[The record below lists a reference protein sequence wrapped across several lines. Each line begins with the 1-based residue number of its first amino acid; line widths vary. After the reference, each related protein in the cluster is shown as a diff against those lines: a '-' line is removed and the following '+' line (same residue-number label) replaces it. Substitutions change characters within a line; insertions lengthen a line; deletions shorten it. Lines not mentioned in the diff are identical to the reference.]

1 MDRHDIQG
9 GFCVFVWRGSSQWRF
24 WRAQQCFCR
33 YRFWLEFLNL
43 RMGDYILHPG
53 LVDPGCRSSSDG
65 GGAGAHDPGGS
76 GACSQGDHPEQ
87 GEVPGLPGS
96 EFGMAIWVC

>member
-1 MDRHDIQG
+1 MARFAITKTYKTIQSPND
-9 GFCVFVWRGSSQWRF
+9 W
-24 WRAQQCFCR
+24 
-33 YRFWLEFLNL
+33 
-43 RMGDYILHPG
+43 
-53 LVDPGCRSSSDG
+53 PGCRSSSDG

-87 GEVPGLPGS
+87 GEVPGS

>member
-1 MDRHDIQG
+1 MFNIYRQYIGKIQQNILQ
-9 GFCVFVWRGSSQWRF
+9 SSCPEKILPGLPSQKHIKP
-24 WRAQQCFCR
+24 
-33 YRFWLEFLNL
+33 YNVPYNL
-43 RMGDYILHPG
+43 RMTG